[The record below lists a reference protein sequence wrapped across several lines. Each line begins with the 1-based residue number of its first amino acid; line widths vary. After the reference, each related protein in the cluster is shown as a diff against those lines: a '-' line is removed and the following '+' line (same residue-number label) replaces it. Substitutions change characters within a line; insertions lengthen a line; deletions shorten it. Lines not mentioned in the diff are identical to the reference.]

1 VLSRTKLYPI
11 KSVEKKYDNEPNI
24 SNINNNINNISSP
37 KENQINNKEIEI
49 NNDPN
54 LLNINTKNQPSISDR
69 TDRYF
74 KSEDNQIQNQSDSD
88 KNVQRLK
95 TITEI
100 LKTHEF

>member
-1 VLSRTKLYPI
+1 MNFHI
-11 KSVEKKYDNEPNI
+11 
-24 SNINNNINNISSP
+24 
-37 KENQINNKEIEI
+37 
-49 NNDPN
+49 N

-100 LKTHEF
+100 LKTHELYNRISIISDKNKNSKKKNSILILILSKYKKYL